1 MAMSIET
8 SGLEELSSMLSQL
21 GNEAENVA
29 AGSLYDGAGV
39 VADAFKSAVNS
50 IRTEPFKGKRD
61 RRLPSPEEKAALMG
75 KTGIAKFNRTG
86 GEVETL
92 IGVSGA
98 AGYAN
103 IGGKAKAVRLIA
115 RSINSGTSFMPKQ
128 PVFRKAKSASQG
140 KAKAAIVSKAEK
152 MFNEIIK

>member
-8 SGLEELSSMLSQL
+8 SGLKELSSMLSQL

>member
-8 SGLEELSSMLSQL
+8 NGLEELSSMLSQL
-21 GNEAENVA
+21 GGQAENVA

-39 VADAFKSAVNS
+39 VADAFKGAVGS

-86 GEVETL
+86 DEVETL

-115 RSINSGTSFMPKQ
+115 RSINSGSSFMPKQ